1 MKHNTN
7 KRRVKRKV
15 SNKRRRTQKKGGFW
29 PFTTFREQ
37 TDYISKEEHQKKCMN
52 FDKTCPM
59 LDTQLTNTKNVTNK
73 INPTWKTCIYGYAE
87 NKYEINYH
95 IFYITP
101 QNVVIKSIDSIQIP
115 EFTVNGKKHTIMIE
129 DKYISCFLLICG
141 EWYAIMRLFGTT
153 LNTELLA
160 RTEKNRAFF
169 KLPPEININYV
180 KEPSP
185 HKHTIINIPPS
196 VYTLVNE
203 NDSIKTIKLN
213 DNVVKNINR
222 ETDLLAYGVLS
233 EFFTQKMIADGLK
246 EEVVEDSVFSFMNWA
261 W

>member
-1 MKHNTN
+1 
-7 KRRVKRKV
+7 
-15 SNKRRRTQKKGGFW
+15 
-29 PFTTFREQ
+29 
-37 TDYISKEEHQKKCMN
+37 MN
-52 FDKTCPM
+52 FDKTCPI

-73 INPTWKTCIYGYAE
+73 INPTWKTCIYSYAE

-185 HKHTIINIPPS
+185 HKHTIITIPSS

-233 EFFTQKMIADGLK
+233 EFFSQKIFADSIK